1 LQASLDYLPTYPVL
15 KDMASPMMTYGRCYG
30 RSQFLVGTGL
40 AGTATDPD
48 DLVAGV
54 DFRVNGVVVASDTAA
69 PYAASWTATAAGAY
83 SIVAAARDFDGA
95 VTLSSAAAITVT
107 PILDGTSPSSGSSP
121 SSPSGTGPWRLV
133 FDASADHATL
143 TRYVLDISSTLTRA
157 LVLTRDIGKPARA
170 ADGTCTVDVD
180 TLVTGLPPGSYD
192 GVVRAVGPTGSSAS
206 YAYTFNR

>member
-1 LQASLDYLPTYPVL
+1 LSKMEIAVTVS
-15 KDMASPMMTYGRCYG
+15 SP
-30 RSQFLVGTGL
+30 
-40 AGTATDPD
+40 A
-48 DLVAGV
+48 
-54 DFRVNGVVVASDTAA
+54 VVTV
-69 PYAASWTATAAGAY
+69 AAST
-83 SIVAAARDFDGA
+83 VPP
-95 VTLSSAAAITVT
+95 SSAPA
-107 PILDGTSPSSGSSP
+107 PSVPAS
-121 SSPSGTGPWRLV
+121 TGPWRLV
-133 FDASADHATL
+133 FDASADHSTL